1 MCVVEGVIE
10 WEVVLFGALVNI
22 QCLMLVLVGVEDV
35 VIVFV
40 KLEYFVEYIL
50 NV

>member
-10 WEVVLFGALVNI
+10 WEVVLFGVLVNI